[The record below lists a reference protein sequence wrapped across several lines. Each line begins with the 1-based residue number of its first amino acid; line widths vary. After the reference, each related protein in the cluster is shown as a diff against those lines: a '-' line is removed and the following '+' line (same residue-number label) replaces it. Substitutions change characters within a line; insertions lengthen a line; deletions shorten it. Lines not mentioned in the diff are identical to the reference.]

1 MMKIIGFV
9 LLFLLMSNYSLAL
22 SATQQT
28 TFTVTINSVFELSID
43 QGLIDFGKMNPG
55 ETKHNM
61 PSSGILVLSKTNNGN
76 PWFLKIDSSS
86 PFASGNNLIQAAN
99 FKWSGWTDGAGT
111 WFGMGSNIIRST
123 PTIAYASA
131 AGEENNLPNGTTNHF
146 KFNLAVPSSQ
156 APGIYTTT
164 VKFTM
169 TE

>member
-1 MMKIIGFV
+1 MRNIFGFI
-9 LLFLLMSNYSLAL
+9 FLLLLISSSAFAL

-55 ETKHNM
+55 ETKHNI
-61 PSSGILVLSKTNNGN
+61 PASGILVSSKTNNGN
-76 PWFLKIDSSS
+76 PWFLKISHTS
-86 PFASGNNLIQAAN
+86 PFASANNLIPDSN
-99 FKWSGWTDGAGT
+99 FKWTGWSDGAGK
-111 WFGMGSNIIRST
+111 WFGTVNNNIRIT
-123 PTIAYASA
+123 PSIAYTSG

-146 KFNLAVPSSQ
+146 KFKLAVPSNQ